1 MWVTAANWLRKL
13 WMNPLET
20 YMASAEAHRGI
31 VHAGAGALVSVIAY
45 LDWKVP
51 EDSIGYLYIAPILL
65 VSAILRG
72 WQIAAFAAVCGGLRE
87 AFSNYEL
94 LSATHP
100 TPGAGIRVVVGGAG
114 FALAGYFVS
123 ELNLK
128 RRLMAQNA
136 EERERQVQLRLEA
149 QQQLNVVIETSPL
162 AILILDNRGTISLA
176 NQSAQRLLGLSAER
190 MHGTE
195 IQAHLPILNRFLKMQ
210 RSSTY
215 VHTSVESRGQ
225 REDGETFLA
234 QVWLSTFATPSGRHL
249 AAFIWDASENL
260 RDREGAGLD
269 SMMATSRILV
279 GAVSHEIRNLAAA
292 AHAAHRGLASFPGIS
307 QAENFSTLGSIIEG
321 LEKLAAS
328 GLGLASHRATPITD
342 LGMVLDEARVVVDA
356 SLRDS
361 GCVVAWKIANG
372 LPLVQADRHSLL
384 QVFLNLARNSEH
396 AMRDTRVRT
405 LSVEAVEENDMIAV
419 RFQDTGPGVARPDDL
434 FKPFQPGAQATG
446 LGLYISR
453 AVLRSYG
460 GDLRHEPT
468 TQGGSFVVEL
478 WPVER
483 QR

>member
-1 MWVTAANWLRKL
+1 
-13 WMNPLET
+13 MNPLET

-31 VHAGAGALVSVIAY
+31 VYGGAAALVSVIAY

-136 EERERQVQLRLEA
+136 EERERQVQLRLEV

-176 NQSAQRLLGLSAER
+176 NESAQRLLGLSAER

-210 RSSTY
+210 RSSAY

-225 REDGETFLA
+225 RADGETFLA
-234 QVWLSTFATPSGRHL
+234 HVWLSTFAAPSGRHL

-292 AHAAHRGLASFPGIS
+292 AHAAHRGLASLPGIS
-307 QAENFSTLGSIIEG
+307 EAESFNTLGAIIEG
-321 LEKLAAS
+321 MEKLAAS
-328 GLGLASHRATPITD
+328 GLGLASDRATAVTD

-356 SLRDS
+356 SFRDS
-361 GCVVAWKIANG
+361 GCAAIWNIANG
-372 LPLVQADRHSLL
+372 LPLVEADHHSLL
-384 QVFLNLARNSEH
+384 QVFLNLARNSQR
-396 AMRDTRVRT
+396 AMGDRKVRT
-405 LSVEAVEENDMIAV
+405 LFVEAVEENDMIAV

-434 FKPFQPGAQATG
+434 FKPFQPGARSTG